1 MANAIFMFILL
12 VVIGEAFVIWL
23 MNDELKRRKSNEW
36 PTQDFGI
43 AITRPRQKLLA

>member
-23 MNDELKRRKSNEW
+23 MNDELKRRSQLTTFHEGL
-36 PTQDFGI
+36 TDI
-43 AITRPRQKLLA
+43 AIDHC